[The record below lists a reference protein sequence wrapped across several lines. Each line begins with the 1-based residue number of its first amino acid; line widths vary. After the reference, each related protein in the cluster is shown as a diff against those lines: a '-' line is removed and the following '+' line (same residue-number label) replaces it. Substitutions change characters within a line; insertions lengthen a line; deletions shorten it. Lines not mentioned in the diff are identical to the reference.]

1 MTSQDFKG
9 LIFTARSLDVGKQ
22 PAAFFVKNISKS
34 WKWLITQNRYLVK
47 KCSFKRKIGLFQ
59 TCQEKATELKSD
71 LLINN
76 SLTIREFRRLKI
88 DKKDRDI
95 RKNRKTYDWNSRSHF
110 WPFPNNKSSVSN
122 VTFPRKFL
130 PIHLFQITQRL
141 WVIWVP
147 AKLNQTFLTSSFVG
161 QWTQPRCERQSC
173 VKSEFHF
180 TFEMSLSSQ
189 HFPYC
194 IWKLAEIILL
204 NFQMFRSSEIN
215 MMKSWDYYK
224 IP

>member
-34 WKWLITQNRYLVK
+34 WKWLITQ
-47 KCSFKRKIGLFQ
+47 KIGILLKKKL
-59 TCQEKATELKSD
+59 QEENWAFSNLPGKSHWVEIWFANWQLSD
-71 LLINN
+71 NN
-76 SLTIREFRRLKI
+76 REFRRLKI

-122 VTFPRKFL
+122 VTFLRKFL

-161 QWTQPRCERQSC
+161 QWTQRVSYLPSLD
-173 VKSEFHF
+173 VKDSELFMLTHCIYF

-194 IWKLAEIILL
+194 IWNWLK
-204 NFQMFRSSEIN
+204 
-215 MMKSWDYYK
+215 
-224 IP
+224 